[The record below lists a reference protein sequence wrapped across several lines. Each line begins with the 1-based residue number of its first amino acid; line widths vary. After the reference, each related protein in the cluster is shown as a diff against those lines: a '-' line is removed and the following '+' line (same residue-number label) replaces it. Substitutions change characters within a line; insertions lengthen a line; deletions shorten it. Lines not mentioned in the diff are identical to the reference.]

1 MKNHIKIGLLAMLSL
16 FASKVHAIDVPSII
30 TNPTISNETAL
41 ASSGT
46 YVVDVNALQASRVT
60 AFVTYATVTPSPIL
74 FTDGRVATAAVT
86 ISSPAALSSAP
97 ALALLVVTS
106 NTALSNA
113 YFSLTTNAGTFIFR
127 EGAPGSW
134 SRNAFST
141 ATAQQNFSTRT
152 AVSIANTVNFS
163 SYGVTAST
171 SANNVVRI
179 RALDFGTIGNSY
191 SMFSSTLSAL
201 SSGTFRNGRDVT
213 TFKIN
218 NVSFRPFIEY
228 MLTNTASGTAK
239 SLSLAI
245 ASSAVSNVIGSSWA
259 GSVVYTTA
267 NFVNVT
273 NHALFTS
280 SNAALTISSV
290 ATSYSDGSALGYMIG
305 ARASNIDI
313 TGNRISTTPNALTN
327 GLAVQFTSVTGT
339 SPAPLLSRTT
349 YFVINTSTSGLQ
361 LSFTSTGVIA
371 GLVIDITTTTQR
383 GGGSFVLTPVPYSAS
398 APQPSFKFQVSNDS
412 TTWIDVTGQFSMTQ
426 SSATAL
432 DFGNMNYRYLREEVR
447 SSSNTAIIHKTV
459 INGKP

>member
-16 FASKVHAIDVPSII
+16 FASKVQAIDVPSINS
-30 TNPTISNETAL
+30 NPTISNESAL
-41 ASSGT
+41 ASSRT

-74 FTDGRVATAAVT
+74 FTDGKVATAAIT

-97 ALALLVVTS
+97 AVALIAITS
-106 NTALSNA
+106 NTALVNA
-113 YFSLTTNAGTFIFR
+113 VLTLVTPAGSFQFR

-134 SRNAFST
+134 SRNNFST
-141 ATAQQNFSTRT
+141 QTSQQNFSTRT
-152 AVSIANTVNFS
+152 AVSLAATINFS

-171 SANNVVRI
+171 NINNVVRVVV
-179 RALDFGTIGNSY
+179 REYGVIGNTF
-191 SMFSSTLSAL
+191 SMISSTLSAL
-201 SSGTFRNGRDVT
+201 STGTFRNGRDLSVL
-213 TFKIN
+213 KIN
-218 NVSFRPFIEY
+218 NTSFRPFVEY

-245 ASSAVSNVIGSSWA
+245 ASSAVSNVIGSSWV

-273 NHALFTS
+273 NHSIFTS
-280 SNAALTISSV
+280 TNAALTISSV

-305 ARASNIDI
+305 AGQSNIDI
-313 TGNRISTTPNALTN
+313 TGNRISTTPNALTD
-327 GLAVQFTSVTGT
+327 GLAVQFTSVTGR

-371 GLVIDITTTTQR
+371 GLVIDITTSTQR
-383 GGGSFVLTPVPYSAS
+383 GGGSFILTPVPYSAS

-412 TTWIDVTGQFSMTQ
+412 TTWIDATGQFAMTQ